1 MVSDRATL
9 LGAVGLLTLASAV
22 WAGPA
27 SAAAPTAVP
36 SFLVEQGRLFDTSG
50 NPLAGTASVLF
61 AIYTAPTGGTI
72 VWSETQSLTLDAGYF
87 SARLGDVQP
96 IVPATVFT
104 GTELYLGITVNGDT
118 ELSPRQ
124 TIDSTPYAFVANNAI
139 GDITP
144 NSVTVNGSLL
154 INADGGWVGPTSG
167 LAGPTGPTG
176 PAGMAG
182 MQGPAGPTGATGPTG
197 PTGSVGADGP
207 RGATGATGGA
217 GATGARGATGAT
229 GPTGSTGATGSHL
242 TSVASVCTQSTAAA
256 SGTIP
261 VYVSTTSGSGSGYAV
276 AYCSSG
282 TAVSGYCTTEGFS
295 VLVTYTYFGSD
306 YYECGFQ
313 NLSTQYTTSGEA
325 VAYCCP

>member
-1 MVSDRATL
+1 MSKTRLFVG
-9 LGAVGLLTLASAV
+9 LGAAASIVVFHAPARGANVPLFLA
-22 WAGPA
+22 
-27 SAAAPTAVP
+27 
-36 SFLVEQGRLFDTSG
+36 EQGRLSDNNG
-50 NPLAGTASVLF
+50 NPITNSSVSFAF
-61 AIYTAPTGGTI
+61 AIYSQATGGTALWTEVERPI
-72 VWSETQSLTLDAGYF
+72 ALDSGFY
-87 SARLGDVQP
+87 SQLLGTITP
-96 IVPATVFT
+96 LSRAIFAT
-104 GTELYLGITVNGDT
+104 GTPLYVGITVGVDQEMT
-118 ELSPRQ
+118 PRQ
-124 TIDSTPYAFVANNAI
+124 TLSTIPYAFVANNAI